1 MLFRSLSLNVNH
13 RQVLVTKTLEQA
25 TLEVEEE
32 AEIVAMKEYKE
43 SWIKD
48 RIGERKVEEEAV
60 EEERQRYNCSEKP
73 VAKLLQ
79 GIVEALLHGKWNQ
92 IFGDACFRS
101 SRASEFQYNLRH
113 AATQKIK
120 KQRLDLREDNIR
132 RKTMCQ
138 YASRHFL
145 KDLTANAIY
154 SLQHDHGLLRNKEKK
169 EIVCDFMPSV
179 LVCFLIYAQ
188 WIMGQ
193 HVLRR

>member
-79 GIVEALLHGKWNQ
+79 GIVEALLHGK
-92 IFGDACFRS
+92 
-101 SRASEFQYNLRH
+101 
-113 AATQKIK
+113 
-120 KQRLDLREDNIR
+120 
-132 RKTMCQ
+132 
-138 YASRHFL
+138 
-145 KDLTANAIY
+145 
-154 SLQHDHGLLRNKEKK
+154 
-169 EIVCDFMPSV
+169 
-179 LVCFLIYAQ
+179 
-188 WIMGQ
+188 
-193 HVLRR
+193 